1 MLANL
6 LAQADLTSTIMIV
19 LLLVAIVG
27 LFIWS
32 SYSNK
37 KRQKQ
42 AQEMVDGI
50 KIGDKVKT
58 IGGVCGYVA
67 EIDNSE
73 NTFVL
78 RTGMEGKESYVKFD
92 KGAIYQTAPAK
103 PVQEKKEE
111 VKEEVATPKAKK
123 STKNAVKEE
132 KPAEVV
138 EEKSAEVVEENKAE

>member
-1 MLANL
+1 MLSNL
-6 LAQADLTSTIMIV
+6 LAQADLTSTIMIIV
-19 LLLVAIVG
+19 LIVAIVG

-42 AQEMVDGI
+42 AQEMVNGI

-67 EIDNSE
+67 EIDDSE

-78 RTGMEGKESYVKFD
+78 RTGMAGKESFVKFD
-92 KGAIYQTAPAK
+92 KGAIYQTAPAPK
-103 PVQEKKEE
+103 EEKKEIA
-111 VKEEVATPKAKK
+111 EEKNAPAKKNKAKK
-123 STKNAVKEE
+123 AQ
-132 KPAEVV
+132 EVV
-138 EEKSAEVVEENKAE
+138 EAPQEEKVEAVEENKAE